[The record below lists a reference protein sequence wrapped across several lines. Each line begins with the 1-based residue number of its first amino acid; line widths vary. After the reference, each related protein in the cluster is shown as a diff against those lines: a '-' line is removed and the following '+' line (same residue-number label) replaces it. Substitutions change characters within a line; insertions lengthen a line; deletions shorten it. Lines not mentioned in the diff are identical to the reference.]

1 MTFDCGLSLLF
12 LMNRQRY
19 RLITEP
25 RRRRRRFGDD
35 GGGRGRSTLR
45 SSSLSG
51 TGSERRKER
60 EISLVQVSG
69 ELELKDSSNEIV
81 CKPPSLPLSLPLL
94 RWPATRADSGSAVMQ
109 WDGRT
114 RTGEFH
120 SLQMRL
126 SQRDYARCSLRAS
139 CQSVTYDFFF
149 RIISVSLVFSEPP
162 PDKKAGQF

>member
-51 TGSERRKER
+51 TGSEGRKER

-114 RTGEFH
+114 DADGRVPFAANEVVAT
-120 SLQMRL
+120 RL
-126 SQRDYARCSLRAS
+126 RKVL
-139 CQSVTYDFFF
+139 VTRFLPK
-149 RIISVSLVFSEPP
+149 RNL
-162 PDKKAGQF
+162 

>member
-51 TGSERRKER
+51 TGSEGRKER

-81 CKPPSLPLSLPLL
+81 CKPPSLSPSLSSSPTVA
-94 RWPATRADSGSAVMQ
+94 RDASGFRECRDAMGRTDADGRVPFAANEVVATRLRKVLV
-109 WDGRT
+109 T
-114 RTGEFH
+114 RF
-120 SLQMRL
+120 LPKRNL
-126 SQRDYARCSLRAS
+126 
-139 CQSVTYDFFF
+139 
-149 RIISVSLVFSEPP
+149 
-162 PDKKAGQF
+162 